1 MKCKIKLTM
10 KSNVNL
16 HKLWR
21 TMLEGLRQTE
31 MVKKTSAA
39 LVQCV
44 ILVIERR
51 RRTLAVSTLTL
62 SIRRKRKCMKIA

>member
-1 MKCKIKLTM
+1 
-10 KSNVNL
+10 
-16 HKLWR
+16 
-21 TMLEGLRQTE
+21 MLEGLRQTE

>member
-1 MKCKIKLTM
+1 
-10 KSNVNL
+10 
-16 HKLWR
+16 
-21 TMLEGLRQTE
+21 MLEGLRQTE

-62 SIRRKRKCMKIA
+62 SIRRKRKCMKIALIHTIKFLIMITQTIAMLR